1 MDKDHAELIEFLGEK
16 FEAVDQKFEVIN
28 DRFDQLPTKAYL
40 DDKLADLEEGRRQ
53 AQSPRGN
60 AERQKSFERN

>member
-28 DRFDQLPTKAYL
+28 DRFDQLPT
-40 DDKLADLEEGRRQ
+40 RRKTTSSI
-53 AQSPRGN
+53 ASR
-60 AERQKSFERN
+60 KC